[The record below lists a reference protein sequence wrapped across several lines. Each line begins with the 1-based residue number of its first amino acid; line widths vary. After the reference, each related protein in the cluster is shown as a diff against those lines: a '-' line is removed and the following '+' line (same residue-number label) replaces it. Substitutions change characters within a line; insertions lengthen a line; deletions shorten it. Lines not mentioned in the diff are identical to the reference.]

1 MLRKI
6 VSLTAL
12 LSFLVTVLTSFI
24 LYVAPQG
31 RVAYWSDWS
40 LWGLGKTQWGNLHI
54 NLGTLFLLALVL
66 HIYYNWK
73 PITAYLSKA
82 RKVVIWTREFAVALL
97 VTVVVG
103 LGTYLAVPP
112 FSSFLALSEQIK
124 DTAARTYGEPP
135 YGHAELSTLASLA
148 QKTGTSPETLLEG
161 LKKAGYPA
169 ENASVTLLTLS
180 RKYGVSPQRI
190 YTAAVPPPPAAPG
203 TLPASPPQGT
213 GTLPL
218 KDLCARH
225 GLDAAAV
232 LAHLAA
238 KGITAKPDMT
248 LKQIAE
254 ANQASPLD
262 VYALI
267 REAAAKPAN

>member
-82 RKVVIWTREFAVALL
+82 RKVVVWTREFAVALL

-103 LGTYLAVPP
+103 LGTYFAVPP
-112 FSSFLALSEQIK
+112 FSSFLNLSEHIK

-135 YGHAELSTLASLA
+135 YGHAELSTLAGLA
-148 QKTGTSPETLLEG
+148 QKTGTTPEKLLEG

-190 YTAAVPPPPAAPG
+190 YTAAVPPAPVAPG

-218 KDLCARH
+218 TDLCARH
-225 GLDAAAV
+225 GLDAGAV